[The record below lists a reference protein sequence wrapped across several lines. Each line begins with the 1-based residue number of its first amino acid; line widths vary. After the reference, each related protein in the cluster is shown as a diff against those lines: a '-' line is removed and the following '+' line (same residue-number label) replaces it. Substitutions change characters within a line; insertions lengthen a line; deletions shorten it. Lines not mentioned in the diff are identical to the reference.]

1 MPAQRLQHSQG
12 QKGQL
17 QLGCTM
23 EVVREG
29 AGWPTSRSAFRGPW
43 NSACWERATS
53 RWHHAA
59 QARHYWAHSS
69 WPSGLNC
76 SPASARLGFRRNRFF
91 SLLGHQRVPGQEVAG
106 LGARANTARAD
117 AGATD
122 APAPAH
128 QAGLRGRHVP

>member
-69 WPSGLNC
+69 WPSQVGLPQKPLLQLVGT
-76 SPASARLGFRRNRFF
+76 PAGTGPGSRRPR
-91 SLLGHQRVPGQEVAG
+91 GQG
-106 LGARANTARAD
+106 Q
-117 AGATD
+117 
-122 APAPAH
+122 H
-128 QAGLRGRHVP
+128 S